1 VSLRYSKY
9 VILIIVTTLIFSFI
23 SLQLIELLIS
33 NIKPLSHTVISLY
46 IEHLKTALKILPIF
60 VMILIFLQRV
70 NYNNVLNKIKLVID
84 KNKIVLLVFLA
95 LFFIFTNIISYF
107 AYFHLPQLDATW
119 VFFQTKI
126 FATGNLFA
134 PAPQL
139 PEFFPSNIIV
149 HNNKWFSY
157 TSPGHSLILL
167 PFYFLKVAWVTGPI
181 LGTLTIF
188 LIYKI
193 AMRLFDRK
201 VALLS
206 LFLAT
211 FSPFMLFLFASY
223 DFHTSSL
230 LFSTLAIYLTIMID
244 NNRRLIPIFLG
255 ISLGLVFLSRPYTGL
270 VISLVIVLYL
280 LLTKKYKIIPLVVIG
295 FLPFL
300 VFHLYYNYRLTDN
313 CLITPYGIVNKTH
326 ALGFS
331 KDIGMATY
339 DIKGHNIIKAL
350 INLCYN
356 IFTLS
361 FQLYGWLFFS
371 LIFFILSFWLKKKKE
386 SYLLYA
392 IFFSLLLFHFFYWF
406 HGVTPWGVKY
416 VTEAL
421 PALIILS
428 ALTIIYS
435 TKLSRSFKTTFIMV
449 AIIYNLIFFIPKTFL
464 FFAKGKWGENSMI
477 YNTVKNAGIKNAI
490 IFIKESDL
498 PNNFEYR
505 SGFNYNEPF
514 LKSDLIFAVDLGE
527 KNHLL
532 LNQYSNKKR
541 YIFDC
546 ETNTLN
552 YISK

>member
-1 VSLRYSKY
+1 
-9 VILIIVTTLIFSFI
+9 
-23 SLQLIELLIS
+23 
-33 NIKPLSHTVISLY
+33 
-46 IEHLKTALKILPIF
+46 
-60 VMILIFLQRV
+60 
-70 NYNNVLNKIKLVID
+70 
-84 KNKIVLLVFLA
+84 
-95 LFFIFTNIISYF
+95 
-107 AYFHLPQLDATW
+107 
-119 VFFQTKI
+119 
-126 FATGNLFA
+126 
-134 PAPQL
+134 
-139 PEFFPSNIIV
+139 
-149 HNNKWFSY
+149 
-157 TSPGHSLILL
+157 
-167 PFYFLKVAWVTGPI
+167 
-181 LGTLTIF
+181 
-188 LIYKI
+188 
-193 AMRLFDRK
+193 
-201 VALLS
+201 
-206 LFLAT
+206 
-211 FSPFMLFLFASY
+211 
-223 DFHTSSL
+223 
-230 LFSTLAIYLTIMID
+230 
-244 NNRRLIPIFLG
+244 
-255 ISLGLVFLSRPYTGL
+255 
-270 VISLVIVLYL
+270 
-280 LLTKKYKIIPLVVIG
+280 
-295 FLPFL
+295 
-300 VFHLYYNYRLTDN
+300 
-313 CLITPYGIVNKTH
+313 
-326 ALGFS
+326 
-331 KDIGMATY
+331 MATY